1 MRDTINK
8 SKVINCHAV
17 TCPFNQNKRCTK
29 EDGIELNDRGECI
42 HYPPQFVNQLRRAR
56 PSSPFMHKE

>member
-8 SKVINCHAV
+8 SRVINCHAV

-29 EDGIELNDRGECI
+29 EDGIELNDRGECLSLI
-42 HYPPQFVNQLRRAR
+42 HI
-56 PSSPFMHKE
+56 